1 MEGKDVI
8 IEKILSDARQEADK
22 IVAEANDYATAT
34 LDKAKAQAK
43 AKVSVAEKAAETAGV
58 EYVGRRITVAGLD
71 LKKAKLNAKSRFW
84 TTFTTKRRT
93 RSETSPTR
101 ITKTLSKVCSILLPR
116 TATSSRFQK
125 TTPKF

>member
-43 AKVSVAEKAAETAGV
+43 DKVSVAEKAA
-58 EYVGRRITVAGLD
+58 
-71 LKKAKLNAKSRFW
+71 KKAAKKAAAEERKSNR
-84 TTFTTKRRT
+84 K
-93 RSETSPTR
+93 
-101 ITKTLSKVCSILLPR
+101 
-116 TATSSRFQK
+116 
-125 TTPKF
+125 

>member
-43 AKVSVAEKAAETAGV
+43 DKVSVAEKAAETAGV
-58 EYVGRRITVAGLD
+58 EYVGRSEERRVG
-71 LKKAKLNAKSRFW
+71 KECRSRW
-84 TTFTTKRRT
+84 
-93 RSETSPTR
+93 SPYH
-101 ITKTLSKVCSILLPR
+101 
-116 TATSSRFQK
+116 
-125 TTPKF
+125 

>member
-43 AKVSVAEKAAETAGV
+43 DNTSV
-58 EYVGRRITVAGLD
+58 VA
-71 LKKAKLNAKSRFW
+71 
-84 TTFTTKRRT
+84 
-93 RSETSPTR
+93 
-101 ITKTLSKVCSILLPR
+101 
-116 TATSSRFQK
+116 
-125 TTPKF
+125 